1 MVHHIVNALHMPD
14 STRCLRQL
22 CLLLLGYALVACS
35 SLDSASKTV
44 VGAVS
49 PYKIDIVQGNFVS
62 AEQLAAVKP
71 GMNRAQVRDILGTP
85 LLASVFHA
93 DRWDYV
99 FTFRRQGQAAQS
111 RTLSVFSRLR
121 CWCESRLTPC
131 PPRPSLWRRW
141 TQGAGLARC
150 RCSSRHLRQPSQ
162 ARRPSHPRPRPRR
175 RCPAPIHG

>member
-1 MVHHIVNALHMPD
+1 MSASI
-14 STRCLRQL
+14 RCLRQL
-22 CLLLLGYALVACS
+22 CLLLLAYPLIACS
-35 SLDSASKTV
+35 TLDSASKTV

-62 AEQLAAVKP
+62 AEQLATVKP

-111 RTLSVFSRLR
+111 RTLSVFFKAEVLVRIEADPMPTEAEFVATLDSGRRLAKVPVL
-121 CWCESRLTPC
+121 EAP
-131 PPRPSLWRRW
+131 
-141 TQGAGLARC
+141 
-150 RCSSRHLRQPSQ
+150 
-162 ARRPSHPRPRPRR
+162 
-175 RCPAPIHG
+175 PAPVQPAAAAKPSETKVLAPLPSIYPRLEPAAP